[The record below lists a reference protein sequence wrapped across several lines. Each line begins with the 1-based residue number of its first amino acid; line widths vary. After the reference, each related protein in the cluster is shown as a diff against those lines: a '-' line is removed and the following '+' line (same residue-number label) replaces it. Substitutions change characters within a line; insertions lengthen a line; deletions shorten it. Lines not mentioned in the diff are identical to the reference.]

1 MGSTLQSA
9 ILKSSTN
16 LLLIFLFGKIPFI
29 FIFIFWFTC
38 IYYKNTGKELQLAN
52 INTLKFSRQR
62 VKKKKTPQFDHTN
75 SWMLTV
81 YILHQKTELLS
92 NPYRLCTGTGK
103 KQPFKFN
110 TLMPLYITPV
120 LQGGQISPMI
130 NSLFMATN
138 KFAPLP
144 LSPFPPKN

>member
-1 MGSTLQSA
+1 
-9 ILKSSTN
+9 
-16 LLLIFLFGKIPFI
+16 
-29 FIFIFWFTC
+29 
-38 IYYKNTGKELQLAN
+38 
-52 INTLKFSRQR
+52 
-62 VKKKKTPQFDHTN
+62 
-75 SWMLTV
+75 MLTV

-92 NPYRLCTGTGK
+92 NPYKLCTGTGK

-144 LSPFPPKN
+144 LSPFPPKKHLDSTQLLLLFAFKKANCATVEPYE

>member
-29 FIFIFWFTC
+29 FIFIFWF
-38 IYYKNTGKELQLAN
+38 IYYKNTGKEQLAN

-62 VKKKKTPQFDHTN
+62 VKKKNPIWANTN

-130 NSLFMATN
+130 NSLFMATKKN
-138 KFAPLP
+138 LP
-144 LSPFPPKN
+144 PSPSPPFPQRNI

>member
-29 FIFIFWFTC
+29 FIFIFWF
-38 IYYKNTGKELQLAN
+38 IYYKNTGKEQLAN

-62 VKKKKTPQFDHTN
+62 VNPPQFDHTN

-92 NPYRLCTGTGK
+92 NPYRQCTGTGK
-103 KQPFKFN
+103 KQSFKFN

-120 LQGGQISPMI
+120 LQGAKFHPWLIVYLWQPKNLPPSP
-130 NSLFMATN
+130 S
-138 KFAPLP
+138 P
-144 LSPFPPKN
+144 PFPQKNI

>member
-1 MGSTLQSA
+1 
-9 ILKSSTN
+9 
-16 LLLIFLFGKIPFI
+16 
-29 FIFIFWFTC
+29 
-38 IYYKNTGKELQLAN
+38 
-52 INTLKFSRQR
+52 
-62 VKKKKTPQFDHTN
+62 
-75 SWMLTV
+75 MLTV

-92 NPYRLCTGTGK
+92 NPYKLCTGTGK

-130 NSLFMATN
+130 NSLFMATQ

-144 LSPFPPKN
+144 LSPKETFRFNTTITIICLQKSQLPYS